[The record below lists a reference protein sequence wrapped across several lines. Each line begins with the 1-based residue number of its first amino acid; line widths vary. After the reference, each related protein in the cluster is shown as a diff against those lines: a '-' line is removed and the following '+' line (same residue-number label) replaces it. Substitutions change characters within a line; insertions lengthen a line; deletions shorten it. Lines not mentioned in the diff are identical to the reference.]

1 MRKISLG
8 TVGTV
13 VATALAIGL
22 GLSAR
27 SNAAYADALVTAPLG
42 AFVDGCTHHCRTCGT
57 DKHDIVVHYSQN
69 NHSSSHLENCN
80 TGSCSSH
87 SCNESLAS
95 SVQDLWSD
103 VQRSDGT
110 QLREILQRHS
120 DVAEYNEER
129 AAVQF
134 RCSAGNIVASLPLTP
149 RQVEALE

>member
-1 MRKISLG
+1 MRMISLG

-13 VATALAIGL
+13 LAAALVIGL
-22 GLSAR
+22 GLSGRA
-27 SNAAYADALVTAPLG
+27 NAAHADALVTEPLG
-42 AFVDGCTHHCRTCGT
+42 AFVDGCTHHCRSCGT

-95 SVQDLWSD
+95 SLQELWTD
-103 VQRSDGT
+103 VQSSNGT

-120 DVAEYNEER
+120 EVAEYNEER

-134 RCSAGNIVASLPLTP
+134 RCTAGNIVASLPLTP
-149 RQVEALE
+149 RQVESLE